1 MISKTHKQL
10 MDKLVKRRKE
20 LLTDEPALGLEKMVE
35 TELAHGDQLDMAG
48 SASEHEMSMTMRH
61 RITEELRLIDE
72 AIEKLHNGTYGICD
86 NCEENIESKR
96 LKARPFVQY
105 CLECQ
110 EEMEREGEDLKT
122 AGEKKQ
128 DKFI

>member
-10 MDKLVKRRKE
+10 MEKLLKQKE
-20 LLTDEPALGLEKMVE
+20 ELMASETAIGLEKLTE
-35 TELAHGDQLDMAG
+35 TELARGDQLDMAG
-48 SASEHEMSMTMRH
+48 SASEHEMSMTMRL
-61 RITEELRLIDE
+61 RITEELRLINV

-96 LKARPFVQY
+96 LKARPFVQN

-110 EEMEREGEDLKT
+110 EDLEREGEDLK
-122 AGEKKQ
+122 AVGAKKP

>member
-10 MDKLVKRRKE
+10 MDKLLKHKKE
-20 LLTDEPALGLEKMVE
+20 LLSNEPVLGLEQMTE

-48 SASEHEMSMTMRH
+48 SASEHEISMTMRL
-61 RITEELRLIDE
+61 RITEELRLIEE
-72 AIEKLHNGTYGICD
+72 AVEKLHAGTYGICD

-105 CLECQ
+105 CLACQ
-110 EEMEREGEDLKT
+110 EESELEGEEAKMESADKP
-122 AGEKKQ
+122 

>member
-10 MDKLVKRRKE
+10 MDKLIKRKKE
-20 LLTDEPALGLEKMVE
+20 LLADEPALGLEKLTK
-35 TELAHGDQLDMAG
+35 TELARGDQLDMAG
-48 SASEHEMSMTMRH
+48 SASEHEMSMTMRL

-72 AIEKLHNGTYGICD
+72 AIEKLHNGSYGICD

-122 AGEKKQ
+122 TGARKP